1 MAQLP
6 MGSAVDSLRLGV
18 GRAAGKGG
26 SLPSGLWLLS
36 REGGPQTPSGMLER
50 GLDGKVGR
58 TCSPGAGPL
67 GVLWPWRLLAP
78 LTLLA
83 AGPGGS
89 VTQRMRRPPGAL
101 LSRLRP
107 GSWGTAEPLRFPVS
121 TNSCPGGPTVF
132 PSPSLSELRRVD
144 EPGEFYCGFNLHSLF
159 QEIGENKASTCKVNF
174 FKGKISF

>member
-6 MGSAVDSLRLGV
+6 MGSAVDSPRLGEV
-18 GRAAGKGG
+18 RVCGGRVSAQWPLAPGQRRQ
-26 SLPSGLWLLS
+26 S
-36 REGGPQTPSGMLER
+36 QTPSGMLER
-50 GLDGKVGR
+50 GLDGKVGK

-67 GVLWPWRLLAP
+67 GVLRPWRLPAP

-89 VTQRMRRPPGAL
+89 VTQRMRRLPGAL

-107 GSWGTAEPLRFPVS
+107 GSWGTAEI
-121 TNSCPGGPTVF
+121 PGVHKLPSRGPTVF
-132 PSPSLSELRRVD
+132 PSPSSSQLRGVD

-159 QEIGENKASTCKVNF
+159 QEIGENKAFTCKVNF
-174 FKGKISF
+174 FKDKISF

>member
-1 MAQLP
+1 MTA
-6 MGSAVDSLRLGV
+6 GSCPRR
-18 GRAAGKGG
+18 RA
-26 SLPSGLWLLS
+26 
-36 REGGPQTPSGMLER
+36 QTPSGMLER
-50 GLDGKVGR
+50 GLDRKVGR

-107 GSWGTAEPLRFPVS
+107 GSWGTAEI
-121 TNSCPGGPTVF
+121 PGVHKLLSRGPTVF
-132 PSPSLSELRRVD
+132 PSPSLSQLRRVD

-174 FKGKISF
+174 F

>member
-1 MAQLP
+1 MGEGACGSTPYGVRGGLPQARSGKSGRQRRLSAQWTLAP
-6 MGSAVDSLRLGV
+6 VQRR
-18 GRAAGKGG
+18 RA
-26 SLPSGLWLLS
+26 
-36 REGGPQTPSGMLER
+36 QTPSGMLER
-50 GLDGKVGR
+50 GLDGKVG
-58 TCSPGAGPL
+58 SPGAGPL
-67 GVLWPWRLLAP
+67 GVLWPWRLPAP

-89 VTQRMRRPPGAL
+89 VTQRMRRHPGAL

-107 GSWGTAEPLRFPVS
+107 GSWGTAELLVS

-132 PSPSLSELRRVD
+132 PSPSLSQLRRVD
-144 EPGEFYCGFNLHSLF
+144 EPGEFYCGFNLHSLS